1 VLFPLAKN
9 NVRRFLER
17 NWDSAQCQED
27 VLALKI
33 QAENDK
39 DVDGVVSI
47 LDSDNDQFKDM
58 NGQKER

>member
-1 VLFPLAKN
+1 LPFQDVLFPLAKN

-33 QAENDK
+33 Q
-39 DVDGVVSI
+39 VV
-47 LDSDNDQFKDM
+47 LQALNCGKVF
-58 NGQKER
+58 